1 MRRAQGTLVIS
12 LLLCCSAVSI
22 AADDDVAIETVTQ
35 EAVIALGTEESS
47 PVTILDVRTPEEYS
61 HGHIRGAVNIP
72 VDDIEARQA
81 ELAPF
86 KDGPVIVYCR
96 TGPRA
101 LRAIAT
107 LRALGFTDIAHLEGG
122 MAAWVEA
129 ERPVAID

>member
-1 MRRAQGTLVIS
+1 MRRALVIP
-12 LLLCCSAVSI
+12 LLLCCCAASI
-22 AADDDVAIETVTQ
+22 AADDDVAIETLSQ
-35 EAVIALGTEESS
+35 EGLIALGTAAGST
-47 PVTILDVRTPEEYS
+47 VTILDVRTAEEYS
-61 HGHIRGAVNIP
+61 QGHVRGAVNIP

-101 LRAIAT
+101 LRAIAA
-107 LRALGFTDIAHLEGG
+107 LRALGFTDVAHLEGG

-129 ERPVAID
+129 ERPVVVD